1 MSGINFVAARR
12 RLSSSWGRGKKNGE
26 AIIAKVTSS
35 RRHTFDGLNTA
46 GKEDT
51 KEDDFEKR
59 CQRDPLDPWIR
70 WMLRNRAAL
79 SGTAPTIRKIP
90 EDMHAVHACLP

>member
-1 MSGINFVAARR
+1 MTFSFVPTVSGINFVDVA
-12 RLSSSWGRGKKNGE
+12 SWGGEKNGE

-59 CQRDPLDPWIR
+59 CQRDPLDP
-70 WMLRNRAAL
+70 LDAA
-79 SGTAPTIRKIP
+79 
-90 EDMHAVHACLP
+90 